1 MYLLIIIYN
10 KSRNRKKVADDI
22 EYVNVNNCNYIYQ
35 KSLTIHRLMQK
46 FIETKKELEDLKTQ
60 NAKSN
65 VNERETIQCGMRI
78 RNDIFKLENSIPWP
92 PHP

>member
-1 MYLLIIIYN
+1 
-10 KSRNRKKVADDI
+10 
-22 EYVNVNNCNYIYQ
+22 
-35 KSLTIHRLMQK
+35 MQK

-65 VNERETIQCGMRI
+65 VNERETIQCGMQI